1 MKLEAALQQVN
12 RLFLDSA
19 PVIYYIDMNPA
30 YFAVIDGVFDWIE
43 SNSIRVVTSPV
54 TLAECLVL
62 PIRQNNRPQQQLFI
76 DIITAQDTADFVEI
90 TSAIARNAAEIRAR
104 YNLQLPDAFQI
115 ATALEAGCEAFLTND
130 VQLKR
135 VTELKVLVV
144 SELEAGGDA

>member
-90 TSAIARNAAEIRAR
+90 TSAIARSAAEIRAR

-115 ATALEAGCEAFLTND
+115 ATALETSCEAFLTND
-130 VQLKR
+130 AQLKR

-144 SELEAGGDA
+144 SELEAGEDA